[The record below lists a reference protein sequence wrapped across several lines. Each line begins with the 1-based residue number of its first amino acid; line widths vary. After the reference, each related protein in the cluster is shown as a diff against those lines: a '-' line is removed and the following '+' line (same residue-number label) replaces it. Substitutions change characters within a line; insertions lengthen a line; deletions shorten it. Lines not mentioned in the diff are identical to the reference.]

1 MKNSFATFAKLAAAS
16 LALALAGCTTESD
29 SDETQDGG
37 NVVFAQEGKTMAL
50 MLDRPAG
57 SAKSGA
63 VTSDTA
69 IDPVTL
75 EKIIVA
81 LHYEADC
88 HCYVRTT
95 AFTNTKKGFGRSR
108 TDSIWLY
115 TNGVARSDSFLPRL
129 ADSIVHVRH
138 VKRID
143 GHSGK
148 DVDITAR
155 TTLVRRSTDSGTVY
169 VWIGTISGNFKGR
182 EIAGSTFSLTR
193 KFNLNLSNGFG
204 VPLGHMYCKRGPHDL
219 DLVFNADGTVTVVV
233 TKNGKHVRTT
243 HIGTDDHES

>member
-1 MKNSFATFAKLAAAS
+1 MKTSFATHAKLAAAALT
-16 LALALAGCTTESD
+16 LAFAGCMTNED
-29 SDETQDGG
+29 GLDETQDGG

-50 MLDRPAG
+50 MLDRSAG
-57 SAKSGA
+57 SAKSAAA
-63 VTSDTA
+63 VSDTA

-75 EKIIVA
+75 EKIIVP

-88 HCYVRTT
+88 HCYVRST

-108 TDSIWLY
+108 LDSIWLY
-115 TNGVARSDSFLPRL
+115 TNGTARSDSFLPRL

-143 GHSGK
+143 GQSGK

-169 VWIGTISGNFKGR
+169 VWTGTISGDFKGR
-182 EIAGSTFSLTR
+182 EIAGSTFNMTRGFSLG
-193 KFNLNLSNGFG
+193 NGFG
-204 VPLGHMYCKRGPHDL
+204 VPLGHMLCKRGPHDL
-219 DLVFNADGTVTVVV
+219 DLVFNADGTVTVIVS
-233 TKNGKHVRTT
+233 KNGKHVRTT
-243 HIGTDDHES
+243 HIDEDDNET